1 MKKIAFVGLLALLIL
16 SGIALAG
23 QSGEEKKGSSMR
35 GVMQEMMRGGA
46 GGESGMGMMGGMEGM
61 MGMMGQMGKMMDQCI
76 TAHESMHK
84 QSGHAKEGE
93 KS

>member
-35 GVMQEMMRGGA
+35 GVMREMMRGGA
-46 GGESGMGMMGGMEGM
+46 GGESGMGMMGGME
-61 MGMMGQMGKMMDQCI
+61 GMMGQMGKMMDQCI

-84 QSGHAKEGE
+84 QSGHAQEGE